1 MPLITPQSLQAATGC
16 SPVRA
21 AMFAPHLVEASRLF
35 EIDTPLRVAA
45 FVAQMAHESENF
57 TDLDEDLGY
66 RRQRLIEL
74 GAANG
79 PRSRWAAAAAQA
91 DRLAHNPK
99 GLANFVYARRMGNG
113 DEASG
118 DGWRYRGRG
127 LKNVTG
133 RANYEAITEIIQARL
148 PDAPDFV
155 KEPDLLTEPRW
166 AALSAGAFWHDNEL
180 NELADAQ
187 RFTDL
192 SVRVNGGKMGLN
204 ERRAL
209 YRRARAAFGVK

>member
-16 SPVRA
+16 APVRA
-21 AMFAPHLVEASRLF
+21 AMFSPHLVEASRLF
-35 EIDTPLRVAA
+35 EIDTPLRVSA
-45 FVAQMAHESENF
+45 FVAQMAHESANF
-57 TDLDEDLGY
+57 AALTEGLSYSRE
-66 RRQRLIEL
+66 RLVEL
-74 GAANG
+74 GKMNG
-79 PRSRWAAAAAQA
+79 PASRWAAAAAQA
-91 DRLAHNPK
+91 DRLARNPQ

-127 LKNVTG
+127 LKQVTG
-133 RANYEAITEIIQARL
+133 RANYEAITEIIQSKL

-155 KEPDLLTEPRW
+155 REPDLLTEPRW

-192 SVRVNGGKMGLN
+192 SVRVNGGKIGLN

-209 YRRARAAFGVK
+209 YRRARAAFGLK

>member
-1 MPLITPQSLQAATGC
+1 MSLITPRSLQAATGC
-16 SPVRA
+16 APVRA
-21 AMFAPHLVEASRLF
+21 AMFAPHLAEAGRIW
-35 EIDTPLRVAA
+35 EIDTPLRVSA

-66 RRQRLIEL
+66 RRERLIEI
-74 GAANG
+74 GKANG
-79 PRSRWAAAAAQA
+79 PGSRWAAAAAQA
-91 DRLAHNPK
+91 NRLSRNPQ
-99 GLANFVYARRMGNG
+99 GLANFVYANRMGNG

-133 RANYEAITEIIQARL
+133 RANYEAITEIIQASI

-155 KEPDLLTEPRW
+155 KQPELLTDPRW
-166 AALSAGAFWHDNEL
+166 ASLSAGAFWHDNEL

-192 SVRVNGGKMGLN
+192 TRRVNGGLMGLN
-204 ERRAL
+204 ERRAF